1 MSWQTGVVAAYLRLT
16 RSRAFATP
24 DGGRRLLR
32 APKASAAPPRR
43 VARRCDLAVRLVAGH
58 PVYAVSAAG
67 RTSEPGSVVWFHGG
81 AYTSEIAPQ
90 HWSLVAGLAAGTG
103 RTVHVPLYGLA
114 PEHDALEALAFAQ
127 EVARTLTAGEAVH
140 LAGDSSGGGLAL
152 LLAQHWPEDA
162 PPLAGI
168 TLVAPWLDLAMSN
181 PGIDEVEPHDPWLA
195 RAGLHV
201 IADAWAN
208 GVAREDPRVSPVRG
222 RLDGLPPV
230 ALHVGTR
237 DITLPDCRLLRDR
250 LAALP
255 GPDRCRYVEV
265 PGALHVHPLL
275 PVPEGRVARRQIAAF
290 VRETLDR
297 PGGPRRH

>member
-1 MSWQTGVVAAYLRLT
+1 MSWQTGVVAAYPRLT

-24 DGGRRLLR
+24 EGGRRLLER
-32 APKASAAPPRR
+32 PKGPADPPRR
-43 VARRCDLAVRLVAGH
+43 FVRRHRVELREVLGH
-58 PVYAVSAAG
+58 RVYAVTAAG
-67 RTSEPGSVVWFHGG
+67 RTPEPGSVVWLHGG

-90 HWSLVAGLAAGTG
+90 HWSLVAELATSTG
-103 RTVHVPLYGLA
+103 RTVHVPLHGLA
-114 PEHDALEALAFAQ
+114 PAHDALEALGFAQ
-127 EVARTLTAGEAVH
+127 EVARGLPADEAVH
-140 LAGDSSGGGLAL
+140 LAGDRAGGGLAL

-162 PPLAGI
+162 PPLAGV

-181 PGIDEVEPHDPWLA
+181 PGIDAVEPHDPWLA
-195 RAGLHV
+195 RPGLHV

-208 GVAREDPRVSPVRG
+208 GVDREDPRVSPVRG

-250 LAALP
+250 LAGLP
-255 GPDRCRYVEV
+255 GSGGCRYAEV

-275 PVPEGRVARRQIAAF
+275 PVPEGRAARRDIVAF
-290 VRETLDR
+290 VRETLDDALA
-297 PGGPRRH
+297 

>member
-1 MSWQTGVVAAYLRLT
+1 MSWQTGVVAAYLRLA
-16 RSRAFATP
+16 RRRAFATP
-24 DGGRRLLR
+24 QGGRRLLA
-32 APKASAAPPRR
+32 APKASGAPPRR
-43 VARRCDLAVRLVAGH
+43 LARRCDVSVRQVAGH
-58 PVYAVSAAG
+58 RVYAVTAAG
-67 RTSEPGSVVWFHGG
+67 RTPGPGSVVWFHGG
-81 AYTSEIAPQ
+81 AYTSEVAPQ
-90 HWSLVAGLAAGTG
+90 HWSLVADLASGTG
-103 RTVHVPLYGLA
+103 RVVHVPLYGLA

-127 EVARTLTAGEAVH
+127 EVARGLPAGEAVH

-162 PPLAGI
+162 PPLVGT

-181 PGIDEVEPHDPWLA
+181 PGIDAVEPHDPWLT
-195 RAGLHV
+195 RSGLHV

-208 GVAREDPRVSPVRG
+208 GVPREDPRVSPVRG

-250 LAALP
+250 LTELS
-255 GPDRCRYVEV
+255 GPDRCRYAEV

-275 PVPEGRVARRQIAAF
+275 PVPEGRVARRQIIDF
-290 VRETLDR
+290 VRETLTT
-297 PGGPRRH
+297 PTP